1 VAGFEIY
8 RKVYRDAITPARVAE
23 LLMLRAD
30 MPRSLLACM
39 EQVVANLKA
48 VRNDVSSETER
59 LAGKMH
65 AKLQFARIED
75 VLDAGLDASLER
87 FMEDIYALGNGI
99 SRDFLVPLGA

>member
-1 VAGFEIY
+1 
-8 RKVYRDAITPARVAE
+8 
-23 LLMLRAD
+23 

-48 VRNDVSSETER
+48 VRNDVSAGTER

-65 AKLQFARIED
+65 AELQFARIED
-75 VLDAGLDASLER
+75 VLTAGMDETLGK
-87 FMEDIYALGNGI
+87 FMENIYALGNGI